1 MRPDPRKELFEEFDY
16 HVTYGH
22 QESHKYG
29 VALSWF
35 LHFFDDRF
43 VDLALCDPL
52 PMLCAVINPRN
63 SHIPARANSHAVS
76 SLCR

>member
-1 MRPDPRKELFEEFDY
+1 MRPDPRKEPFKEFDY

-22 QESHKYG
+22 QESHKCG

-35 LHFFDDRF
+35 LQFSMTAG
-43 VDLALCDPL
+43 DLALCDPL

-63 SHIPARANSHAVS
+63 SHIPARANSRAVS
-76 SLCR
+76 RLCR

>member
-1 MRPDPRKELFEEFDY
+1 MLSEAALLKAVNNEPDPRIEPFKEFDY

-35 LHFFDDRF
+35 LHFSMIA
-43 VDLALCDPL
+43 LA
-52 PMLCAVINPRN
+52 I
-63 SHIPARANSHAVS
+63 
-76 SLCR
+76 